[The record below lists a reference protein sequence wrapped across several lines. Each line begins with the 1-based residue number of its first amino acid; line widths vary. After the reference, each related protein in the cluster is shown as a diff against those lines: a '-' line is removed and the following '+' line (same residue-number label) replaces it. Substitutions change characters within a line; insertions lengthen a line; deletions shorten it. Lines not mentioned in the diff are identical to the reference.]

1 MSNQT
6 RDEWAKEHEETQVK
20 AQRDAQKEHDKWAE
34 DNVLDES
41 RNLALRGEEAEA
53 HLAAVRS
60 TQIFG
65 DTDTTA
71 GASASGTDVPSHD
84 NEAATVAVASKDAQA
99 EDGDDDAADTTD
111 EEARR
116 QVDADAG
123 TTGYAEDVD
132 EAADDDDDD
141 EEDDEEDV
149 EDDTPE
155 EDLTPAQKAARTRAA
170 NKAKEEENQ
179 S

>member
-20 AQRDAQKEHDKWAE
+20 AQRDAQKEHDQWAE

-71 GASASGTDVPSHD
+71 GAGASGTDVVSHD
-84 NEAATVAVASKDAQA
+84 NEAATVAVAEKDAQA
-99 EDGDDDAADTTD
+99 EDGVEEAQDASDDQ
-111 EEARR
+111 ARR
-116 QVDADAG
+116 QIDVDAGVTAS
-123 TTGYAEDVD
+123 AEDVD
-132 EAADDDDDD
+132 AAADDDD
-141 EEDDEEDV
+141 EDV
-149 EDDTPE
+149 DEVSDDTPYDE
-155 EDLTPAQKAARTRAA
+155 LTPAQKAARTRAE
-170 NKAKEEENQ
+170 NKAKDE